1 MASGILGQA
10 ALSITTNTTVYTV
23 PASTLAIVNINVVNR
38 SSATASSVRVA
49 LAATATPQNS
59 EWIEYD
65 ATIPSN
71 GVLERSGI
79 AMNAGGRVVVYA
91 STADC
96 SVNVYGLEQSV
107 A

>member
-10 ALSITTNTTVYTV
+10 ALSATTNTTVYTV
-23 PASTLAIVNINVVNR
+23 PASTLAIVNVNVVNR
-38 SSATASSVRVA
+38 SSSAAASVRVA
-49 LAATATPQNS
+49 LASTATPQTS

-65 ATIPSN
+65 ASVPSN

-79 AMNAGGRVVVYA
+79 AMNASERVVVYA

-96 SVNVYGLEQSV
+96 SVSVYGLEQSV
-107 A
+107 